1 MTTEEVAIRPN
12 KAKALK
18 DLGFLNRPAKIP
30 VPCSNKL
37 GSMAYKNSKNK
48 NRTKK
53 EAK

>member
-37 GSMAYKNSKNK
+37 GRIIKDEHIIAIIHGLQ
-48 NRTKK
+48 
-53 EAK
+53 E